1 MTDRSGRPPAG
12 NEGAAGPMGL
22 VRIVVPP
29 SDRRSVSAL
38 GTKVIAGDGA
48 ALPGVYGIK
57 IRPLTA
63 EGLVVAEIE
72 VALDGLDIEAHPL
85 LGRDSLARAA
95 AAHGLRLVDAQGAEI
110 TATAS
115 LPSCDLDGKKLGGD
129 GAPGAALRTSREPIL
144 PPHLHGRALSIDDQG
159 LLWLG
164 VTETN
169 AQCEPR
175 TRWVGPYRIEALAEG
190 LPVIDYG
197 QNLGTFSEDV
207 PQGARTG
214 WMLGRASESE
224 TA

>member
-1 MTDRSGRPPAG
+1 MSENADI
-12 NEGAAGPMGL
+12 GAAGAGL

-38 GTKVIAGDGA
+38 GTRVLVGDGT
-48 ALPGVYGIK
+48 ALPGVYSIK

-63 EGLVVAEIE
+63 EGRVVAEIE
-72 VALDGLDIEAHPL
+72 VALDGLDTEAHPL

-95 AAHGLRLVDAQGAEI
+95 AAYGLRLVDAQGAEV

-115 LPSCDLDGKKLGGD
+115 LPSCDLGGKKLGGD
-129 GAPGAALRTSREPIL
+129 GAPDAAPRTSREPIL

-175 TRWVGPYRIEALAEG
+175 TRWVGPYKIEALAEG
-190 LPVIDYG
+190 LPVIDHG

-207 PQGARTG
+207 LQGSRMD
-214 WMLGRASESE
+214 WMLGRIGAG
-224 TA
+224 AVKGA